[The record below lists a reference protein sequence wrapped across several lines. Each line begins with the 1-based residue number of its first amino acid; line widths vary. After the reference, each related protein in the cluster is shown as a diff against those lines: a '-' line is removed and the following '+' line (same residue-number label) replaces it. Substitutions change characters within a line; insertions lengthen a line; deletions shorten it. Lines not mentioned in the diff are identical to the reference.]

1 MRIRV
6 VKPFDIASAFIEQHE
21 RKRPLDELKRAFA
34 KSPAGPGY
42 PPLRV
47 LIACGS
53 VEPARRCRDVADVP
67 PVTSHALAAIDSISE
82 ATAAELQS
90 CYDHARPN

>member
-34 KSPAGPGY
+34 KSLQDLGI
-42 PPLRV
+42 RHF
-47 LIACGS
+47 AC
-53 VEPARRCRDVADVP
+53 
-67 PVTSHALAAIDSISE
+67 
-82 ATAAELQS
+82 
-90 CYDHARPN
+90 